1 MYGKNLKNDV
11 RIRVSNRDFD
21 FLKGLADDRGDSISE
36 VVRSIIGEYR
46 RSVET
51 IKILNEALDAARG
64 EDIDK

>member
-11 RIRVSNRDFD
+11 RIRVSDRDFA
-21 FLKGLADDRGDSISE
+21 FLKGLSDDRGDSISE

-51 IKILNEALDAARG
+51 MKILNEALDAARG
-64 EDIDK
+64 EDN